1 MQSGG
6 EALSQKAR
14 TIDLTVVGKAVM
26 DGDSR
31 TPADMKLVDF
41 ILESLDK
48 DNAQDTVSIDL
59 DGKSDMA
66 DFMVITSGR
75 STRQVISMSEKL
87 LEKLKHQRGLSASV
101 EGKEQGDW
109 VLIDAGD
116 VIVHIFRPEVRE
128 FYQLEKLWMAAVPET
143 ASR

>member
-1 MQSGG
+1 
-6 EALSQKAR
+6 
-14 TIDLTVVGKAVM
+14 M

-41 ILESLDK
+41 ILHSLDK

-87 LEKLKHQRGLSASV
+87 LEKLKHERGLSASV
-101 EGKEQGDW
+101 EGKGQGDW

-128 FYQLEKLWMAAVPET
+128 FYQLEKLWMVALPET